1 MTLWYD
7 AELTQNIKQSQIFT
21 TESSIQKLALLF
33 QIPIYLKEANDTNEI
48 KISKVFVQQHVNLDL
63 DKTPQTGA
71 TSTIETGSR

>member
-33 QIPIYLKEANDTNEI
+33 QIPICLKEANDTNEI
-48 KISKVFVQQHVNLDL
+48 KISSLC
-63 DKTPQTGA
+63 TA
-71 TSTIETGSR
+71 TR